1 MRFDKVRLWFA
12 ADEDKALKASDFA
25 IQDLDQIEGKS
36 DADGMAVIFSVQDM
50 LTVVEEH
57 MNIAG
62 TPYKV
67 LRRQQEVEENLFEID
82 RRLKELDGQ
91 EDQYKLVVKNA
102 QQRTELIIDEIQLAE
117 EKTKARID
125 QPSS

>member
-25 IQDLDQIEGKS
+25 IQDLDQIEGKN